1 MPESVHAHAT
11 VSEGKE
17 EITER
22 VMLGLAQPLLI
33 CSLDK
38 AKVKDTAIKWI
49 WGRREEE
56 VEEMMRDDGGGG
68 CLRCRWRKKSKWRK
82 CKSEKS
88 ASEGEGERGEDLRE
102 IDKK

>member
-1 MPESVHAHAT
+1 MHESLRARAT
-11 VSEGKE
+11 ISEEKE

-49 WGRREEE
+49 WGRLEEE
-56 VEEMMRDDGGGG
+56 VEEMMRDGGGV
-68 CLRCRWRKKSKWRK
+68 
-82 CKSEKS
+82 
-88 ASEGEGERGEDLRE
+88 
-102 IDKK
+102 